1 MHTEWAIDL
10 LAIQWSYV
18 FIDSM
23 NSLMLFLSFKIELSG
38 KQISLNSICLY
49 KLIEWVMKSVSYD

>member
-18 FIDSM
+18 LVDSM
-23 NSLMLFLSFKIELSG
+23 NFLMLFLSFEIESSD
-38 KQISLNSICLY
+38 KQISLDSIRLY
-49 KLIEWVMKSVSYD
+49 ELIE